1 MIDWQ
6 EMLTMHQELNQF
18 ARIMLTKKQKE
29 FLTSSEREL
38 LAWLYLE
45 NGKCTPLFLSH
56 TSGMKKEAVSR
67 CLKSLYEKKCIEKVK
82 KSTDER
88 SYSLYLTQTGK
99 EALKNDFGIM
109 LQKFYDLYR
118 EMGNEFIQLFQLI
131 AKANNILADYQK
143 EKKNE
148 IL

>member
-18 ARIMLTKKQKE
+18 ARVMLIKKQKE

-38 LAWLYLE
+38 LAWVYLTK
-45 NGKCTPLFLSH
+45 NPCTPLYLSKV
-56 TSGMKKEAVSR
+56 SGMKKEAVSR
-67 CLKSLYEKKCIEKVK
+67 CLKSLYEKGCIQREK
-82 KSTDER
+82 SFTDER
-88 SYSLYLTQTGK
+88 SYALYLTK
-99 EALKNDFGIM
+99 EGENALQNDFEIM

-118 EMGNEFIQLFQLI
+118 KMGTDFETLFHLI
-131 AKANNILADYQK
+131 SKANQMMTVSK
-143 EKKNE
+143 EENNE

>member
-18 ARIMLTKKQKE
+18 ARIMLTKNQKE

-38 LAWLYLE
+38 LAWVYLE
-45 NGKCTPLFLSH
+45 QGQCTPMFLSK

-67 CLKSLYEKKCIEKVK
+67 CLKSLYTKECIEREKKT
-82 KSTDER
+82 TDER
-88 SYSLYLTQTGK
+88 SYSLHLTKKGE

-109 LQKFYDLYR
+109 LQRFYDLYR
-118 EMGNEFIQLFQLI
+118 KMGTDFIQLFKLI
-131 AKANNILADYQK
+131 SKANQIMTNLK
-143 EKKNE
+143 MEEKNE

>member
-1 MIDWQ
+1 
-6 EMLTMHQELNQF
+6 
-18 ARIMLTKKQKE
+18 
-29 FLTSSEREL
+29 
-38 LAWLYLE
+38 
-45 NGKCTPLFLSH
+45 
-56 TSGMKKEAVSR
+56 MKKEAVSR

>member
-18 ARIMLTKKQKE
+18 ARVMLMKKQKQ

-38 LAWLYLE
+38 LVWIYLTKH
-45 NGKCTPLFLSH
+45 NCTPLYLSKV
-56 TSGMKKEAVSR
+56 SGMKKEAVSR
-67 CLKSLYEKKCIEKVK
+67 CLKALCEKGCIKREKKDL
-82 KSTDER
+82 DER
-88 SYSLYLTQTGK
+88 SYDLYLTETGNH
-99 EALKNDFGIM
+99 ALQNDFQIM

-118 EMGNEFIQLFQLI
+118 EMGSEFEELFSLI
-131 AKANNILADYQK
+131 SKANEIMTKGDSH
-143 EKKNE
+143 E

>member
-6 EMLTMHQELNQF
+6 EMLTIHQEFNQF
-18 ARIMLTKKQKE
+18 ARVMLAKMQKE

-38 LAWLYLE
+38 LAWIYLTQD
-45 NGKCTPLFLSH
+45 NCTPLYLSKV
-56 TSGMKKEAVSR
+56 SGMKKEAVSR
-67 CLKSLYEKKCIEKVK
+67 CLKSLYEKGCIQREK

-88 SYSLYLTQTGK
+88 SYSLSMTK
-99 EALKNDFGIM
+99 EGEQALQNDFQIM

-118 EMGNEFIQLFQLI
+118 KMGTDFEVLFHLI
-131 AKANNILADYQK
+131 SKANQLMSDSK
-143 EKKNE
+143 EGNDE

>member
-6 EMLTMHQELNQF
+6 EMLTIHQEFNQF
-18 ARIMLTKKQKE
+18 ARVMLVKMQKE

-38 LAWLYLE
+38 LAWIYLTQD
-45 NGKCTPLFLSH
+45 NCTPLYLSKV
-56 TSGMKKEAVSR
+56 SGMKKEAVSR
-67 CLKSLYEKKCIEKVK
+67 CLKSLYEKRCIQREK

-88 SYSLYLTQTGK
+88 SYSLSMTK
-99 EALKNDFGIM
+99 EGEQALQNDFQIM

-118 EMGNEFIQLFQLI
+118 KMGTDFEVLFHLI
-131 AKANNILADYQK
+131 SKANQLMSDSK
-143 EKKNE
+143 EGNDE